1 MKRLACLVA
10 GLVAVW
16 MAWPARAEAAVVKG
30 ILEVLAGV
38 LQLPLQ
44 TLAGTFNGPPVLG
57 TVMGAAS
64 GLIQGTGLVA
74 HGALELAMSGVSI
87 AKSVA
92 PYLLPFLL

>member
-10 GLVAVW
+10 GLAAVW
-16 MAWPARAEAAVVKG
+16 LAWPATAEAAIVKG
-30 ILEVLAGV
+30 ILEVLTGV
-38 LQLPLQ
+38 LQIPVQ
-44 TLAGTFNGPPVLG
+44 TLGGTFSGPPVLG

-92 PYLLPFLL
+92 PYLLPFLF